1 MSSFPEPDSCRFV
14 QILTI
19 PSHWAVE
26 PFPSNSLVRKRSRVR
41 FPSWAP
47 RFPPIYQ
54 SDTGKDRGL
63 TPVHKSRK
71 NTRILP
77 REKESIRNRF
87 VQTEKP
93 PVGGLHRISTTGVSA
108 VLALI
113 IDDSKGIKSQDCVWG
128 EAVGPAM
135 RRDRYIDPRRFS
147 RQASVS
153 MWVGKFT
160 CPLERKHSDQKH
172 PIKYLQQRRGPRREV
187 GNAGKRLR
195 ELHRGTLSGAFARRG
210 D

>member
-172 PIKYLQQRRGPRREV
+172 PIKYLQQRRGSRREMGDGEATRV
-187 GNAGKRLR
+187 G
-195 ELHRGTLSGAFARRG
+195 
-210 D
+210 

>member
-1 MSSFPEPDSCRFV
+1 MSLLKMHSCRFV

-26 PFPSNSLVRKRSRVR
+26 LFHSNSLVRKRSRVR

-47 RFPPIYQ
+47 CFLQIYQ
-54 SDTGKDRGL
+54 SDAVIQGPPRPRYKARE
-63 TPVHKSRK
+63 

-77 REKESIRNRF
+77 REKESIRDRF

-113 IDDSKGIKSQDCVWG
+113 IDDSKGFKSQDCVWG

-172 PIKYLQQRRGPRREV
+172 PIKYLQQRRGSRREMGDGEATRV
-187 GNAGKRLR
+187 G
-195 ELHRGTLSGAFARRG
+195 
-210 D
+210 